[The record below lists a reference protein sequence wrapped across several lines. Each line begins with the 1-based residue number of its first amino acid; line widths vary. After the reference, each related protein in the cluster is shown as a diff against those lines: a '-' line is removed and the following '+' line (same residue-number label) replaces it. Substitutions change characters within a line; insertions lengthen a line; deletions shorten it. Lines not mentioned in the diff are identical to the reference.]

1 MNRRRVAVLVLALVL
16 GAGSAP
22 ATAVMAPSGIDFRL
36 RLDWEAGQTR
46 GGRPNVTGYVYNDYT
61 RAANHVQLL
70 VESLDAS
77 GQVIGRAIGFI
88 PGIVPVLNRSYFD
101 IALKTAGASY
111 RVTVTSFEWRD
122 GG

>member
-1 MNRRRVAVLVLALVL
+1 MNQLRVVLLVLALVL
-16 GAGSAP
+16 GAGSSP
-22 ATAVMAPSGIDFRL
+22 ATAVMAPSGIDPRL

-46 GGRPNVTGYVYNDYT
+46 GGQPTVTGYIYNDYS
-61 RAANHVQLL
+61 RVANHVLLL

-77 GQVIGRAIGFI
+77 GQVIGRTIGFVQ
-88 PGIVPVLNRSYFD
+88 GIVPVLNRSYFVV
-101 IALKTAGASY
+101 AVKTPGASY

>member
-1 MNRRRVAVLVLALVL
+1 MSRLRVVLLVLALVL

-22 ATAVMAPSGIDFRL
+22 AIAVMAPSGIDSRL

-46 GGRPNVTGYVYNDYT
+46 SGQPVVTGYIYNDYT
-61 RAANHVQLL
+61 RVANRVLLL

-77 GQVIGRAIGFI
+77 GQVIGRAFGFVQ
-88 PGIVPVLNRSYFD
+88 GIVPILNRSYFD
-101 IALKTAGASY
+101 VAVKTAGASY

>member
-1 MNRRRVAVLVLALVL
+1 MSRHGVVLLVLALVL
-16 GAGSAP
+16 GAGGTP
-22 ATAVMAPSGIDFRL
+22 ATAVMAPSGIDPRL

-46 GGRPNVTGYVYNDYT
+46 SGRPTVTGYIYNDYT
-61 RAANHVQLL
+61 RIANRVQLL

-77 GQVIGRAIGFI
+77 GQVIARTIGFV
-88 PGIVPVLNRSYFD
+88 PGIVPILNRSYFD
-101 IALKTAGASY
+101 VAVKTPGASY